1 MLRERKTIGTIGV
14 IRGRPGR
21 FSDAQVELFR
31 TFADQA
37 VIAIENVRLFTEL
50 EAKRRIDGRLG

>member
-1 MLRERKTIGTIGV
+1 MLRERKPIGTIGV
-14 IRGRPGR
+14 IRDQPGR